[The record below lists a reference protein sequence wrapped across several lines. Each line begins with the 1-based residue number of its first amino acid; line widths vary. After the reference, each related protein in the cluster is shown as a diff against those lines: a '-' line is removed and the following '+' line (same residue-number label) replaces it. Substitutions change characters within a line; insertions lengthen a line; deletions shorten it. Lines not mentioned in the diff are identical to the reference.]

1 MLKFLN
7 YNKKN
12 SFKDL
17 ELILNKRKS
26 TQNNKASVVKKIIFD
41 VKKNG
46 DKAVI
51 RYEKKFSKTTIKS
64 SKIIFSKQE
73 INKIAKKTDKKIKQS
88 IDLAEHLNSNSIS
101 ITSGLNNLDNSDLCL
116 NFFHT
121 SLIEIGE
128 YAEKKNISIAIE
140 YEPNLLIDNSDK
152 VWNLI
157 SKDFKNISNI

>member
-73 INKIAKKTDKKIKQS
+73 INKIAKK
-88 IDLAEHLNSNSIS
+88 NR
-101 ITSGLNNLDNSDLCL
+101 
-116 NFFHT
+116 
-121 SLIEIGE
+121 
-128 YAEKKNISIAIE
+128 
-140 YEPNLLIDNSDK
+140 
-152 VWNLI
+152 
-157 SKDFKNISNI
+157 